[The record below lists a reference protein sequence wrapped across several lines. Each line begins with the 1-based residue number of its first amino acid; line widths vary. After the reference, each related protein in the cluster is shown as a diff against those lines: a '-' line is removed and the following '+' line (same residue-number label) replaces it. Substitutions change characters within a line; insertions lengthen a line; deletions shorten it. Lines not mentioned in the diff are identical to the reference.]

1 GAAGE
6 PKPVHFADHGVSGHI
21 SELGGDLA
29 GRKSGLPELLELLD
43 TVIGPG
49 QYRHPTLPFARCRP
63 DRGQRCAA
71 KSSKKSLRAE
81 SLRARRAQKARLDVY
96 ASHQKLRGSEL
107 PHEMSYPTKKTLQ
120 YAVTPAQES
129 GLAFHMFRHL
139 GIAIGISTA
148 SAVLRSRQRL
158 PNAA

>member
-1 GAAGE
+1 
-6 PKPVHFADHGVSGHI
+6 
-21 SELGGDLA
+21 
-29 GRKSGLPELLELLD
+29 
-43 TVIGPG
+43 
-49 QYRHPTLPFARCRP
+49 
-63 DRGQRCAA
+63 RCAA

-158 PNAA
+158 PNAARAALTAPWPRLRCCRVPPSKRRHVCFRTALPLMRRRQCGIMESA